1 MPRTTINIEP
11 SVLDDLKRRARLEKR
26 TLSELASE
34 LLAAALSDQTAR
46 GAQPFVW
53 IAKPLNAKVDLG
65 DWSVVKRQLDDEDM
79 EGYE

>member
-11 SVLDDLKRRARLEKR
+11 SVLDDLKRRAQQEGR
-26 TLSELASE
+26 TLGELVSE
-34 LLAAALSDQTAR
+34 LLVIALRDERAR

-65 DWSVVKRQLDDEDM
+65 DWSLVKQLLDDEDM
-79 EGYE
+79 EGYG